1 MASLCPQQQSQQQRQ
16 LPNGVGHQVYQD
28 INLPVAANH
37 PSTHPHYH
45 ADVAYSALKG
55 IKLNTQSMHEVMT
68 DINNSLSEIKF
79 LLLGS
84 FARTYWVRTPDLHP
98 AQLFPFFNS
107 QNGNPRNVSTE
118 LYFTKSMLMLE
129 FGSDVIF
136 SKITIAFDYMRSEIL
151 FERRQQRPSPPD
163 AEPIVTILS
172 LDQLMLKYVFSNEE
186 INASNEL
193 YNAIADVST
202 AREIA
207 AYLPAFSHLITASK
221 YILNDN
227 KAIAS
232 KPLCLSDKPDCT
244 DDHRSAAILAI
255 VSANVGPPDM
265 PDNTLALVDLL
276 NKRYSSVG
284 GGDQVLSGT
293 AVVDNGDAELAG
305 LPLGTQA
312 FVYSI
317 LTEDSSQT
325 IAAFR
330 LCFRYLFPIVAGD
343 VPTQKLKRH
352 LLLFSASHSRDSD
365 LKAIQVV
372 EVILREELSIATV
385 EMPMEYV
392 TLAASSWVKYFAPHL
407 LMRCI
412 TDVHASIYV
421 SLNHTLQQTAILVGG
436 DQNAKSAT
444 LARLKFGC
452 LLSDASAA
460 IMTDATSFE
469 HISRILTGPVSR
481 DTKFMYLLKNLGVLP
496 EAANV
501 TELDLGG
508 ENNKRRLYS
517 ETSVVFNKSHLGLT
531 GENNK
536 LDVVIVKSLLSY
548 FYNRHKIAIALP
560 SASINSLSHYM
571 HDAIIKLLYPDQQVS
586 HTHDPN
592 NGMDDLYN
600 RTSTVTSRNVVG
612 GNMGFGTV
620 NSSSA
625 SSSISSTTGSQ
636 SNSFIHSYD
645 VSAWVP
651 YPSTVSVIAASP
663 PSTSSS
669 ASSDDLPDKLTGAAT
684 ALFVVGA
691 GIAGAFALSSSMG
704 WLNTT
709 QPITL
714 NPYYIAMNEMYNR
727 EQLNQK
733 RMNKK

>member
-1 MASLCPQQQSQQQRQ
+1 MAAQCPQQHQ
-16 LPNGVGHQVYQD
+16 LPNNVGHQVYQD
-28 INLPVAANH
+28 INLPVASDH
-37 PSTHPHYH
+37 PSTHLHYH
-45 ADVAYSALKG
+45 ADVTYSALKG
-55 IKLNTQSMHEVMT
+55 IKLNTQTAHDVT

-84 FARTYWVRTPDLHP
+84 FARTYWIRTPDLHP

-107 QNGNPRNVSTE
+107 QNGNPRNINSE

-129 FGSDVIF
+129 FGSDVNL
-136 SKITIAFDYMRSEIL
+136 SEITITFDYMRSEIL
-151 FERRQQRPSPPD
+151 FKRQQASSVQP
-163 AEPIVTILS
+163 AKPIVTILS

-186 INASNEL
+186 IKGSKEL
-193 YNAIADVST
+193 YNAISDVSA

-207 AYLPAFSHLITASK
+207 AYLPAFSHLKTASTH
-221 YILNDN
+221 ILNDK
-227 KAIAS
+227 KAISS
-232 KPLCLSDKPDCT
+232 KPLCLSGKPDAT

-255 VSANVGPPDM
+255 VSANVSPPDM

-276 NKRYSSVG
+276 DKRYSSVG

-293 AVVDNGDAELAG
+293 AVVDNGDGQLAG

-317 LTEDSSQT
+317 LKEDASQS
-325 IAAFR
+325 IEAFR

-343 VPTQKLKRH
+343 VPIQKLKRH

-365 LKAIQVV
+365 LKSIQVV
-372 EVILREELSIATV
+372 EVILREELAVANVDI
-385 EMPMEYV
+385 V
-392 TLAASSWVKYFAPHL
+392 TEEVTFAASSWVKYFAPQL

-412 TDVHASIYV
+412 ADVHASLYV

-436 DQNAKSAT
+436 DQNAKGAM

-460 IMTDATSFE
+460 TMIDATSFE
-469 HISRILTGPVSR
+469 HVSRILTGPVSR
-481 DTKFMYLLKNLGVLP
+481 DTKFMYLLKNLSILP
-496 EAANV
+496 EDATV

-517 ETSVVFNKSHLGLT
+517 ETSVVLNKSHAGIT
-531 GENNK
+531 SVNNT
-536 LDVVIVKSLLSY
+536 LDVQIVKSLLSY

-560 SASINSLSHYM
+560 SASINTLSHYM
-571 HDAIIKLLYPDQQVS
+571 HDAIIKLLHPEQQVLHS
-586 HTHDPN
+586 HNPS
-592 NGMDDLYN
+592 NGMGDVYN
-600 RTSTVTSRNVVG
+600 RMTSAVSRNVVG
-612 GNMGFGTV
+612 GSMDFGTATTT
-620 NSSSA
+620 A
-625 SSSISSTTGSQ
+625 SSSSSSRPLTQ
-636 SNSFIHSYD
+636 SSSSLIPSYD

-651 YPSTVSVIAASP
+651 YPSITSVTALPAAA
-663 PSTSSS
+663 TSSS
-669 ASSDDLPDKLTGAAT
+669 SDIELPDKLTGFST
-684 ALFVVGA
+684 TFLVVGA
-691 GIAGAFALSSSMG
+691 GIAGAIAVGSTMG

-727 EQLNQK
+727 QQINQK
-733 RMNKK
+733 RMQK